1 MQVAARLILFAA
13 ESVTGRSV
21 PMVKVAIFSLIC
33 LSLSSLTLSF
43 GSTSTALIVGFVIL
57 QGGPY
62 GLVSIIKPVVTAEA
76 LGTANFGIVSSMA
89 GMGSVWSFALAPGIA
104 GVIAESWSYD
114 AVLGTTFSIA
124 VIGII
129 GLLTTLHLRKKT
141 VQCPG
146 IRNSA

>member
-1 MQVAARLILFAA
+1 
-13 ESVTGRSV
+13 
-21 PMVKVAIFSLIC
+21 MVKVAFFSLIC

-76 LGTANFGIVSSMA
+76 LGTTNFGIVSSMA

-104 GVIAESWSYD
+104 GVIAERWSYD
-114 AVLGTTFSIA
+114 AVLGSTFSIA

-129 GLLTTLHLRKKT
+129 GLLTTLYLRQKA

-146 IRNSA
+146 IMNSA